1 LGTLDGELER
11 MKNEWRMLKN
21 QWKETSELWNDS
33 MKERFEKE
41 FWQEF
46 EQQTQLFLK
55 KFEKT
60 TESILKACR
69 GLGVRA

>member
-1 LGTLDGELER
+1 MGTLDGELER
-11 MKNEWRMLKN
+11 MKNEWRMLKG

-46 EQQTQLFLK
+46 ERQIQLFLK
-55 KFEKT
+55 EFEKT
-60 TESILKACR
+60 TESIPKACR
-69 GLGVRA
+69 GFRVRA

>member
-1 LGTLDGELER
+1 MGTLDGELER
-11 MKNEWRMLKN
+11 MKNEWRMLKG

-46 EQQTQLFLK
+46 ERQIQLFLK
-55 KFEKT
+55 EFEKT

-69 GLGVRA
+69 GFRVRA